1 MLTLNEIRNVNF
13 RKSNFGGYRAEDVEA
28 FIDEVQLSYDSLLKE
43 NAELLKRLE
52 SLTAKLEEYQ
62 QEEDSIRN
70 ALMNAQ
76 KVGDA
81 SLRDAKHKAE
91 IILKDAT
98 IKAEKIVSNAQIE
111 IHRERDVIEKMQ
123 RDIADFKAK
132 LLKTYK
138 EHLTLINSIPNE
150 DIMSQDTKDAVS
162 SVPMLDRDSPYGSSR
177 RDYRDDYGYSGG
189 RDRDLYGSQDSYGAR
204 DGYNPQD
211 SYSSRDSYNSQDSYS
226 SRDSYNSQDGYS
238 SRDSYGSQDGYNS
251 SQSGFTPQG
260 TEVGY
265 DQPQQDYGRGDSGMF
280 GNNDNN
286 TTSSRDYAASS
297 TDAPGYEKDEQPV
310 LPRERIN
317 QSRGGFTVDIDDN
330 LPSSM
335 HTTTLPPPARSE
347 QKFSAFD
354 NNSRQSY
361 DDSRA
366 GINNFDR
373 TPISSDDFGS
383 YPGNSSDPSSL
394 IGSSRGN
401 SDFSKPAYDSGNGA
415 NYDNDQKGF
424 RKRF

>member
-132 LLKTYK
+132 LLKSYK

-150 DIMSQDTKDAVS
+150 EIMRPDTRDAVS
-162 SVPMLDRDSPYGSSR
+162 SVPMLDRDTNPYASQRNEPMGMQ
-177 RDYRDDYGYSGG
+177 DDY
-189 RDRDLYGSQDSYGAR
+189 SYGANNF
-204 DGYNPQD
+204 G
-211 SYSSRDSYNSQDSYS
+211 
-226 SRDSYNSQDGYS
+226 
-238 SRDSYGSQDGYNS
+238 
-251 SQSGFTPQG
+251 
-260 TEVGY
+260 
-265 DQPQQDYGRGDSGMF
+265 
-280 GNNDNN
+280 GNNFGGNNFAQSDNN
-286 TTSSRDYAASS
+286 FDQGGFGMPNQDMPMQNDYTRPSADSRQSMDFRS
-297 TDAPGYEKDEQPV
+297 EQPIM
-310 LPRERIN
+310 PRERMN
-317 QSRGGFTVDIDDN
+317 QSRGGFTVNIDDDI
-330 LPSSM
+330 PPAS
-335 HTTTLPPPARSE
+335 TTTLPPPMRE
-347 QKFSAFD
+347 QQRYAPFD
-354 NNSRQSY
+354 NQSPY
-361 DDSRA
+361 GAPQTNMNQPIGGDDYSQQFNYNDGA
-366 GINNFDR
+366 NTLGGN
-373 TPISSDDFGS
+373 DDFSMPPYDVGMQ
-383 YPGNSSDPSSL
+383 NSNEE
-394 IGSSRGN
+394 G
-401 SDFSKPAYDSGNGA
+401 PAGL
-415 NYDNDQKGF
+415 F
-424 RKRF
+424 RRRR

>member
-98 IKAEKIVSNAQIE
+98 IKAEKIVPNAQIE
-111 IHRERDVIEKMQ
+111 IHREREVIEKMQ
-123 RDIADFKAK
+123 RDIADFKAR
-132 LLKTYK
+132 LLKVYK

-150 DIMSQDTKDAVS
+150 DIMRQDTKDAVA
-162 SVPMLDRDSPYGSSR
+162 SVPMLDRDSPYGSSG
-177 RDYRDDYGYSGG
+177 RDYRDNYGYSSG
-189 RDRDLYGSQDSYGAR
+189 RDLYG
-204 DGYNPQD
+204 
-211 SYSSRDSYNSQDSYS
+211 
-226 SRDSYNSQDGYS
+226 
-238 SRDSYGSQDGYNS
+238 SRDSYGSQNGYSPNDSYGSQNGYTPGDSYGTQEGYNPS
-251 SQSGFTPQG
+251 DNYGAQESYNSGDSYGSQSGFVPQG

-265 DQPQQDYGRGDSGMF
+265 DAQKPDYGQSDRSGF
-280 GNNDNN
+280 GSDDRDM
-286 TTSSRDYAASS
+286 TEQDGFGGGSS
-297 TDAPGYEKDEQPV
+297 DAPGYASGEQPV

-317 QSRGGFTVDIDDN
+317 QSRGGFTVDIDDS
-330 LPSSM
+330 LPPSM
-335 HTTTLPPPARSE
+335 HTTTLPPPARGE

-354 NNSRQSY
+354 NNARQPY

-366 GINNFDR
+366 AISNFDR
-373 TPISSDDFGS
+373 TPISSEDFGNYS
-383 YPGNSSDPSSL
+383 DNYSEAETVVGPG
-394 IGSSRGN
+394 GN
-401 SDFSKPAYDSGNGA
+401 IDFGKPAYDSGGSG
-415 NYDNDQKGF
+415 DRTGF

>member
-132 LLKTYK
+132 LLKVYK
-138 EHLTLINSIPNE
+138 EHLTIINSIPNE
-150 DIMSQDTKDAVS
+150 EIMRQDTRDAVA
-162 SVPMLDRDSPYGSSR
+162 SVPMLDRDTNPYASQPMGMQ
-177 RDYRDDYGYSGG
+177 DDY
-189 RDRDLYGSQDSYGAR
+189 SYGANNFGGNNFAGNNFGT
-204 DGYNPQD
+204 DNFGADNFGA
-211 SYSSRDSYNSQDSYS
+211 NSFD
-226 SRDSYNSQDGYS
+226 N
-238 SRDSYGSQDGYNS
+238 
-251 SQSGFTPQG
+251 GFG
-260 TEVGY
+260 A
-265 DQPQQDYGRGDSGMF
+265 QQDNSFAAPSANSFDQGGFNMPNQDMPAQ
-280 GNNDNN
+280 NDFARPMAD
-286 TTSSRDYAASS
+286 TRS
-297 TDAPGYEKDEQPV
+297 EQPIM
-310 LPRERIN
+310 PRERMN
-317 QSRGGFTVDIDDN
+317 QSRGGFTVNIDDDM
-330 LPSSM
+330 PAAS
-335 HTTTLPPPARSE
+335 TTTLPPPMRE
-347 QKFSAFD
+347 QQRYSPFD
-354 NNSRQSY
+354 NQPSY
-361 DDSRA
+361 GAPQGGMND
-366 GINNFDR
+366 FDR
-373 TPISSDDFGS
+373 QPIGGEDYSQQFNYNDSANTLGGSDDFGM
-383 YPGNSSDPSSL
+383 
-394 IGSSRGN
+394 
-401 SDFSKPAYDSGNGA
+401 PAYDAGIPNASEEGPAGL
-415 NYDNDQKGF
+415 F
-424 RKRF
+424 RRRR

>member
-132 LLKTYK
+132 LLKVYK
-138 EHLTLINSIPNE
+138 EHLTLINTIPNE
-150 DIMSQDTKDAVS
+150 DIMRQETKDAVS
-162 SVPMLDRDSPYGSSR
+162 SVPMLDRDTNPYASQSQRSGYAQDNYAYADR
-177 RDYRDDYGYSGG
+177 RDND
-189 RDRDLYGSQDSYGAR
+189 A
-204 DGYNPQD
+204 
-211 SYSSRDSYNSQDSYS
+211 
-226 SRDSYNSQDGYS
+226 
-238 SRDSYGSQDGYNS
+238 
-251 SQSGFTPQG
+251 
-260 TEVGY
+260 
-265 DQPQQDYGRGDSGMF
+265 F
-280 GNNDNN
+280 GNSENFGASPISNFDNN
-286 TTSSRDYAASS
+286 GNDFRQNNFGNPSSDLSAQNDFSRFTA
-297 TDAPGYEKDEQPV
+297 DEQRQTSDFRTPSSDFNSEQPIM
-310 LPRERIN
+310 PRERMN
-317 QSRGGFTVDIDDN
+317 QSRGGFTVNIDDDI
-330 LPSSM
+330 PTAQ
-335 HTTTLPPPARSE
+335 TTTLPPPMRE
-347 QKFSAFD
+347 QQKYSD
-354 NNSRQSY
+354 Y
-361 DDSRA
+361 DDAPSYNESSSN
-366 GINNFDR
+366 INDFDR
-373 TPISSDDFGS
+373 SSIGSYNTPISSPDDSNFLS
-383 YPGNSSDPSSL
+383 GND
-394 IGSSRGN
+394 N
-401 SDFSKPAYDSGNGA
+401 FTTPAYDIGNQ
-415 NYDNDQKGF
+415 NSSNDSNAGF
-424 RKRF
+424 FSRRR